1 MIPVD
6 IFYQKLNSVCAV
18 VVKRKAILIVVFLQ
32 INSSYSHL
40 LQMDFLLL
48 ACQHFGCIG
57 CLVGCLKIWPLSNSQ
72 QFSSSHLL
80 RDSKHWNWRVNIFIK
95 FFVNL
100 LTKSSL
106 IFRFFIF
113 FLKKRFTLH
122 EFVYWTTRRKATS
135 LQSANAAEITGKY
148 AAKSET
154 SIWSKYEYGEFIW
167 EKTTE

>member
-1 MIPVD
+1 MQLLPLHDEFIRIDIFYQKCQVQMWPCWLVSVSQPLRSNCQISALVPYTMIPVD
-6 IFYQKLNSVCAV
+6 SFYQKLNSVRAV

-80 RDSKHWNWRVNIFIK
+80 RDSKHWN
-95 FFVNL
+95 
-100 LTKSSL
+100 
-106 IFRFFIF
+106 
-113 FLKKRFTLH
+113 
-122 EFVYWTTRRKATS
+122 
-135 LQSANAAEITGKY
+135 
-148 AAKSET
+148 
-154 SIWSKYEYGEFIW
+154 
-167 EKTTE
+167 